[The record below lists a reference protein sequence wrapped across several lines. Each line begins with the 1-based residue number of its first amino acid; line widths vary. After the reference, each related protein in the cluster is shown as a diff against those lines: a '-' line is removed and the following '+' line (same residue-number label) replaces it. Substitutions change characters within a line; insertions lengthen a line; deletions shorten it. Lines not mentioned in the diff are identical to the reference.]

1 MFNCITSDSKSRQL
15 RYKNIGDFHWN
26 LLQKSSTGKIIS
38 EQDRN
43 VTFSTISTTYYK
55 LKNNWL
61 GLTLKLSVLTQWCS
75 WENVD
80 HDRNEH
86 KNFMDIF
93 GFLWKYLHTFIRN
106 ISILFC
112 TSPENWQFQNQ
123 KQCEKVINYKV

>member
-15 RYKNIGDFHWN
+15 RYKNLDDFHWN

-86 KNFMDIF
+86 KNSWISLVFFENIF
-93 GFLWKYLHTFIRN
+93 THSSEIYLYF
-106 ISILFC
+106 SVLV
-112 TSPENWQFQNQ
+112 Q
-123 KQCEKVINYKV
+123 KTDNFRTKNSVKK